1 MKIQLKHSNVLDSG
15 AAKQPT
21 APNMLDGE
29 IAVNFNANDPA
40 IFIKDSNGNIVRIA
54 GKDNLSFTG
63 YEAAIQAAST
73 PPAGLE
79 AGNLYFDTDD
89 NRLYYYYN
97 NGTTTQWVDASTE
110 KFDTNLIP
118 DPSNLTHQSGTLD
131 DRYVNSNGD
140 TMTGNLVLNAGV
152 NLNSSD
158 IYLNNGK
165 VVFEGANANAHEIR
179 LTVIEPTAD
188 RVLSLPDTTG
198 TLVSTGDTGTVT
210 STMIADGTLQDS
222 DVSSSAAIALS
233 KLATGGLPTGITVAS
248 SNIVDGTIVDADINS
263 SAAIALTKLGTGALP
278 SGITITS
285 SSIAGGVS
293 PSDIAAG
300 ALPNNVTIASTNIV
314 DGSIVNADIS
324 GSAAI
329 QVSKLADGNAY
340 QLLQTNAAGN
350 DVEWSSNID
359 VPGTLDVTGISTF
372 DSNVSVAGNLS
383 VTGSTISL
391 DANIVTIKDGN
402 IQLGVVTTPSDTSA
416 DGGGITLKGSTDK
429 MLSWVNS
436 TNAWTSS
443 EHFNLAS
450 GKAYYINGS
459 EVLNTS
465 SLGSGVTGSS
475 LTGLGTISTG
485 VWQGTQIV
493 DTYLA
498 TITAAGKVANSATS
512 ATNLDSGNAIV
523 SRDGS
528 GDFTARNITADLIGN
543 ASTASTL
550 ETARTISLTGDLTGS
565 VSFDGSADVSITT
578 SATFLG
584 TTNLSYDIANRL
596 VKSDTGTDATIPIF
610 SSSAAGLTG
619 ASGGGS
625 VNYLRAD
632 GTWASPP
639 GTPTNLGFTTGTSTI
654 TSSTGTGVA
663 LPTFTST
670 INGLVPYSGGGTQ
683 KFLRADGSWITV
695 GSRQTFVGTA
705 APSSANE
712 GDQWYDS
719 DEGRTYIY
727 YVDTDSAQWVEGNP
741 SWNGGIPIGSVTPS
755 YLSTG
760 GPNWD
765 TSGNVGIG
773 TTTPG
778 DKLEI
783 DGDGAGII
791 IRSPDSTRYRITV
804 SNAGSLTVAAV

>member
-21 APNMLDGE
+21 TPNMLDGE
-29 IAVNFNANDPA
+29 IAVNFNASDPA
-40 IFIKDSNGNIVRIA
+40 IFLKNSDGNIVRIA

-63 YEAAIQAAST
+63 YEASIQAAAT
-73 PPAGLE
+73 PPSGLA

-89 NRLYYYYN
+89 SRLYYYYN
-97 NGTTTQWVDASTE
+97 NGSTTQWVDASTE

-118 DPSNLTHQSGTLD
+118 DPSNSNHQSGTLD

-158 IYLNNGK
+158 VYLNNGK

-179 LTVIEPTAD
+179 LTVVEPTAD
-188 RVLSLPDTTG
+188 RVISLPDTTG
-198 TLVSTGDTGTVT
+198 TLVSTGDSGTVT
-210 STMIADGTLQDS
+210 SAMISDGTIQNS
-222 DVSSSAAIALS
+222 DVSNSAAIGLS
-233 KLATGGLPTGITVAS
+233 KLATGALPSGITVAS
-248 SNIVDGTIVDADINS
+248 SNIVNGTIADADIS
-263 SAAIALTKLGTGALP
+263 STAAITLSKLGTGALP
-278 SGITITS
+278 SGVTITS
-285 SSIAGGVS
+285 SGISGGVATT
-293 PSDIAAG
+293 DIAAG
-300 ALPNNVTIASTNIV
+300 ALPNNVTVNSSNIV

-329 QVSKLADGNAY
+329 AVTKLADGNSY

-350 DVEWSSNID
+350 GVEWSSNID
-359 VPGTLDVTGISTF
+359 VPGTLDVTGIGTF
-372 DSNVSVAGNLS
+372 DNNLNVAGNLA
-383 VTGSTISL
+383 VTGSTVSL

-402 IQLGVVTTPSDTSA
+402 IQLGVVSTPTDTTA
-416 DGGGITLKGSTDK
+416 DGGGITLKGATDK
-429 MLSWVNS
+429 TLSWVNS
-436 TNAWTSS
+436 TDAWTSS
-443 EHFNLAS
+443 EHFNLAT
-450 GKAYYINGS
+450 GKAFYINGT
-459 EVLNTS
+459 EVLNTA
-465 SLGSGVTGSS
+465 SLGSGITGSS
-475 LTGLGTISTG
+475 LTGVGTISTG

-498 TITAAGKVANSATS
+498 TITAAGKVANSATT
-512 ATNLDSGNAIV
+512 ATNLNSGSAIV

-528 GDFTARNITADLIGN
+528 GDFIARNITAALIGN
-543 ASTASTL
+543 ASTATKL

-565 VSFDGSADVSITT
+565 VSFDGSANVSINT
-578 SATFLG
+578 SATFTG
-584 TTNLSYDIANRL
+584 TTNLSYNTSSRKVI
-596 VKSDTGTDATIPIF
+596 SDTGTDATIPFF

-619 ASGGGS
+619 ASGGGTA
-625 VNYLRAD
+625 NYLRAD
-632 GTWASPP
+632 GSWAAPP
-639 GTPTNLGFTTGTSTI
+639 GTATNLGFTTGTSTV

-663 LPTFTST
+663 LPEFTST
-670 INGLVPYSGGGTQ
+670 INGLVPFSGGGTQ
-683 KFLRADGSWITV
+683 KFLRADGSWINV

-705 APSSANE
+705 APAAANE

-741 SWNGGIPIGSVTPS
+741 SWNGGIPVGSVVPS

-765 TSGNVGIG
+765 AAGNLGIG
-773 TTTPG
+773 TATPG
-778 DKLEI
+778 DRLEI
-783 DGDGAGII
+783 NGDGAGII

-804 SNAGSLTVAAV
+804 SNAGSIAVAAV

>member
-29 IAVNFNANDPA
+29 IAINSNASDPA
-40 IFIKDSNGNIVRIA
+40 IFIKDSAGNIVRIA

-63 YEAAIQAAST
+63 YEATIQAASS
-73 PPAGLE
+73 PPSSLLAGS
-79 AGNLYFDTDD
+79 LYFDTDD

-97 NGTTTQWVDASTE
+97 DGTTTAWVDASTE
-110 KFDTNLIP
+110 KFDTNIIP
-118 DPSNLTHQSGTLD
+118 DPSNLSHQSGTLD

-165 VVFEGANANAHEIR
+165 VIFEGANANAHEIR

-188 RVLSLPDTTG
+188 REIALPDTTG
-198 TLVSTGDTGTVT
+198 TLVSTGDSGTIT
-210 STMIADGTLQDS
+210 STMIADGTIQDS
-222 DVSSSAAIALS
+222 DVNSSAAIGLS
-233 KLATGGLPTGITVAS
+233 KLATGTLPTGITVAS
-248 SNIVDGTIVDADINS
+248 SNIVNGTIVDEDIS
-263 SAAIALTKLGTGALP
+263 STAAIALSKLGTGALP
-278 SGITITS
+278 SGVTITS
-285 SSIAGGVS
+285 SGIAGGVAT
-293 PSDIAAG
+293 SDIAAG
-300 ALPNNVTIASTNIV
+300 SLPNNVTVNSTNIV
-314 DGSIVNADIS
+314 DGSIVNADVS
-324 GSAAI
+324 GTAAI
-329 QVSKLADGNAY
+329 AVSKLADGSSY

-350 DVEWSSNID
+350 GVEWSSNID

-372 DSNVSVAGNLS
+372 DNNVNIAGNLS

-391 DANIVTIKDGN
+391 DANIVTVKDGN
-402 IQLGVVTTPSDTSA
+402 IQLGVVSSPSDTTA
-416 DGGGITLKGSTDK
+416 DGGGITLKGATDK
-429 MLSWVNS
+429 TLSWVNS
-436 TNAWTSS
+436 TDAWTSS

-450 GKAYYINGS
+450 GKAFYINGT

-465 SLGSGVTGSS
+465 SLGSGITGSN
-475 LTGLGTISTG
+475 LTGVGTISAG

-498 TITAAGKVANSATS
+498 TITATGKVANSATT
-512 ATNLDSGNAIV
+512 ATNLNSGNAIV
-523 SRDGS
+523 RRDGS
-528 GDFTARNITADLIGN
+528 GDFAARNITAELIGN
-543 ASTASTL
+543 ASTASAL

-565 VSFDGSADVSITT
+565 VSFDGSSNVSIST
-578 SATFLG
+578 SATFAG
-584 TTNLSYDIANRL
+584 TTNLSYNIVTRIIS
-596 VKSDTGTDATIPIF
+596 SDTGTDATLPLF
-610 SSSAAGLTG
+610 SSSHAGLTPSS
-619 ASGGGS
+619 AGGS

-632 GTWASPP
+632 GTWDTPP
-639 GTPTNLGFTTGTSTI
+639 GTATNLGYTAGTSTV

-663 LPTFTST
+663 LPAFTST
-670 INGLVPYSGGGTQ
+670 YNGLVPFSGGGTQ
-683 KFLRADGSWITV
+683 KFLRADGSWINV

-741 SWNGGIPIGSVTPS
+741 SWNGGIPTGSITPS

-765 TSGNVGIG
+765 TSGNIGIG
-773 TTTPG
+773 TATPG

-804 SNAGSLTVAAV
+804 SNAGSITVAAV

>member
-29 IAVNFNANDPA
+29 VAVNFNASDPA

-73 PPAGLE
+73 PPAGLV

-118 DPSNLTHQSGTLD
+118 NPSNLNHQSGTLD

-140 TMTGNLVLNAGV
+140 TMTGNLVLNAGL
-152 NLNSSD
+152 NLNASD
-158 IYLNNGK
+158 IFLNNGK
-165 VVFEGANANAHEIR
+165 VVFEGANADAHETQ

-188 RVLSLPDTTG
+188 RILSLPNTTG
-198 TLVSTGDTGTVT
+198 TLISTGDSGTVT
-210 STMIADGTLQDS
+210 STMIADGTITNS
-222 DVSSSAAIALS
+222 DVSNSAAISLS
-233 KLATGGLPTGITVAS
+233 KLATGTLPSGITVAS
-248 SNIVDGTIVDADINS
+248 ANIVNGTIADADIS
-263 SAAIALTKLGTGALP
+263 STAAITLSKLGTGALP
-278 SGITITS
+278 AGVTITS
-285 SSIAGGVS
+285 SGIAGGVATT
-293 PSDIAAG
+293 DIAAG
-300 ALPNNVTIASTNIV
+300 ALPNNVTVNSTNIV

-324 GSAAI
+324 GTAAI
-329 QVSKLADGNAY
+329 AVSKLADGSSY

-350 DVEWSSNID
+350 AVEWSSNID
-359 VPGTLDVTGISTF
+359 VPGTLDVTGVGTF
-372 DSNVSVAGNLS
+372 DNNLNVAGNLS

-391 DANIVTIKDGN
+391 DANIVTVKDGN
-402 IQLGVVTTPSDTSA
+402 IQLGVVSTPTDTTA
-416 DGGGITLKGSTDK
+416 DGGGITLKGATDK
-429 MLSWVNS
+429 TLSWVNS

-443 EHFNLAS
+443 EHFNLVS
-450 GKAYYINGS
+450 GKAFYINGT

-465 SLGSGVTGSS
+465 ALGSGITGSS
-475 LTGLGTISTG
+475 LTGVGTIATG

-498 TITAAGKVANSATS
+498 TITATGKVANSATT
-512 ATNLDSGNAIV
+512 ATNLNSGSAIV

-528 GDFTARNITADLIGN
+528 GDFIARNISAALIGN
-543 ASTASTL
+543 ASTATKL

-565 VSFDGSADVSITT
+565 VSFDGSANVAINT
-578 SATFLG
+578 SASFTG
-584 TTNLSYDIANRL
+584 TTNLSYNTSSRK
-596 VKSDTGTDATIPIF
+596 VVSDTGTDATIPFF

-619 ASGGGS
+619 ASGGGTA
-625 VNYLRAD
+625 NYLRAD
-632 GTWASPP
+632 GTWAAPP
-639 GTPTNLGFTTGTSTI
+639 GTATNLGYTTSTSTV

-663 LPTFTST
+663 LPAFTST
-670 INGLVPYSGGGTQ
+670 INGLVPFSGGGTQ
-683 KFLRADGSWITV
+683 KFLRADGSWINV

-705 APSSANE
+705 APAAANE

-741 SWNGGIPIGSVTPS
+741 SWNGGIPVGSVVPS

-765 TSGNVGIG
+765 TSGNLGIG
-773 TTTPG
+773 TATPG

-783 DGDGAGII
+783 NGDGAGII

-804 SNAGSLTVAAV
+804 NNAGSITVAAV

>member
-1 MKIQLKHSNVLDSG
+1 MKIQLKHSNVLNSG
-15 AAKQPT
+15 AAQQPT

-29 IAVNFNANDPA
+29 IAVNFNASDPA
-40 IFIKDSNGNIVRIA
+40 IFIKNSDGNIVRIA

-63 YEAAIQAAST
+63 YEASIQAAAT
-73 PPAGLE
+73 PPSGLAE
-79 AGNLYFDTDD
+79 GNLYFDTDD
-89 NRLYYYYN
+89 SRLYYYYN
-97 NGTTTQWVDASTE
+97 NGSTTQWVDASTE

-118 DPSNLTHQSGTLD
+118 DPTNSNHQSGTLD

-158 IYLNNGK
+158 VYLNNGK

-188 RVLSLPDTTG
+188 RVLSLPDSTG
-198 TLVSTGDTGTVT
+198 TLVSTGDTGTV
-210 STMIADGTLQDS
+210 SSAMIADGTIQNS
-222 DVSSSAAIALS
+222 DLSNSAAIALS

-248 SNIVDGTIVDADINS
+248 SNIVNGTIVDADINS

-285 SSIAGGVS
+285 SNISGGVS
-293 PSDIAAG
+293 PSDISAG
-300 ALPNNVTIASTNIV
+300 ALPNNVTVGSANIV

-324 GSAAI
+324 GSAQI
-329 QVSKLADGNAY
+329 QVSKLADGNSY
-340 QLLQTNAAGN
+340 QILQTNAAGD

-372 DSNVSVAGNLS
+372 DNNVNVAGNFS
-383 VTGSTISL
+383 VTGSTVSL

-402 IQLGVVTTPSDTSA
+402 IQLGVVSTPTDTTA

-429 MLSWVNS
+429 TLSWVNS
-436 TNAWTSS
+436 TDAWTSS

-450 GKAYYINGS
+450 GKAFYINGT

-465 SLGSGVTGSS
+465 SLGSGITGSS
-475 LTGLGTISTG
+475 LTGVGTIGTG

-498 TITAAGKVANSATS
+498 TITGSGKVANSATT
-512 ATNLDSGNAIV
+512 ATNLNSGSAIV

-528 GDFTARNITADLIGN
+528 GDFIARNITADLIGN
-543 ASTASTL
+543 ASTATKL
-550 ETARTISLTGDLTGS
+550 ATARTISLTGDLTGS
-565 VSFDGSADVSITT
+565 VSFDGSADVSIAT
-578 SATFLG
+578 SASFTG
-584 TTNLSYDIANRL
+584 ITNLTYNTNTRT
-596 VKSDTGTDATIPIF
+596 VESDTGTNAIIPLF
-610 SSSAAGLTG
+610 SNSDAGLTG
-619 ASGGGS
+619 ASGGGTT
-625 VNYLRAD
+625 NYLRAD

-639 GTPTNLGFTTGTSTI
+639 GTPTNLGYTTGTSTI

-663 LPTFTST
+663 IPAFTSNY
-670 INGLVPYSGGGTQ
+670 NGLVPSSGGGTQ
-683 KFLRADGSWITV
+683 KFLRADGSWINV
-695 GSRQTFVGTA
+695 GSRQTFVGTSKPTSPNA
-705 APSSANE
+705 
-712 GDQWYDS
+712 GDQWFDT

-727 YVDTDSAQWVEGNP
+727 YTDTDSSQWIEGNP
-741 SWNGGIPIGSVTPS
+741 SWNGGIPVGSVTPG

-765 TSGNVGIG
+765 ASGNLGIG

-783 DGDGAGII
+783 VGDGAGII

-804 SNAGSLTVAAV
+804 SNAGSITVAAV

>member
-29 IAVNFNANDPA
+29 IAVNFNATDPA
-40 IFIKDSNGNIVRIA
+40 IFIKNSDGNIVRIA

-63 YEAAIQAAST
+63 YEASIQAAST
-73 PPAGLE
+73 PPSGLV

-97 NGTTTQWVDASTE
+97 DGSTTQWVDASTE

-118 DPSNLTHQSGTLD
+118 DPSNLSHQSGTLD

-158 IYLNNGK
+158 VYLNNGK

-179 LTVIEPTAD
+179 LTVVEPTAD
-188 RVLSLPDTTG
+188 RVVSLPDTTG
-198 TLVSTGDTGTVT
+198 TLISTGDSGTVT
-210 STMIADGTLQDS
+210 STMIADGTIQDS
-222 DVSSSAAIALS
+222 DVSNSAAIGLS
-233 KLATGGLPTGITVAS
+233 KLATGALPSGITVAS
-248 SNIVDGTIVDADINS
+248 ANIVDGTIVDADINS
-263 SAAIALTKLGTGALP
+263 SAAITLSKLGTGALP
-278 SGITITS
+278 SGVTITS
-285 SSIAGGVS
+285 SGIAGGVATT
-293 PSDIAAG
+293 DIAAG
-300 ALPNNVTIASTNIV
+300 SLPNNVTVNSTNIV
-314 DGSIVNADIS
+314 DGSIVNADIN

-329 QVSKLADGNAY
+329 AVSKLADGNSY

-350 DVEWSSNID
+350 GVEWSSDID
-359 VPGTLDVTGISTF
+359 VPGTLDVTGIGTF
-372 DSNVSVAGNLS
+372 DNNVNVAGNLS
-383 VTGSTISL
+383 VTGSTVSL

-402 IQLGVVTTPSDTSA
+402 IQLGVVSSPTDTTA

-429 MLSWVNS
+429 SLSWINS
-436 TNAWTSS
+436 TDAWTSS

-450 GKAYYINGS
+450 GKAFYINGT

-465 SLGSGVTGSS
+465 TLGSGVTGSS
-475 LTGLGTISTG
+475 LTGVGTISTG

-498 TITAAGKVANSATS
+498 TITAAGKVANSATT
-512 ATNLDSGNAIV
+512 ATNLNSGSAIV
-523 SRDGS
+523 ARDGS
-528 GDFTARNITADLIGN
+528 GDFTARNITASLIGN

-565 VSFDGSADVSITT
+565 ASFDGSANVTINT
-578 SATFLG
+578 SATFTG
-584 TTNLSYDIANRL
+584 TTNLTYNTSTRT
-596 VKSDTGTDATIPIF
+596 VVSDTGTDATIPLF
-610 SSSAAGLTG
+610 TSSDAGLTG
-619 ASGGGS
+619 PSGGGS

-695 GSRQTFVGTA
+695 GSRQTFVGTS
-705 APSSANE
+705 APTSANE

-727 YVDTDSAQWVEGNP
+727 YVDTDSSQWVEGNP
-741 SWNGGIPIGSVTPS
+741 SWNGGIPTGSVTPG

-765 TSGNVGIG
+765 TSGNLGIG
-773 TTTPG
+773 TATPG

-783 DGDGAGII
+783 NGDGAGII

>member
-29 IAVNFNANDPA
+29 IAVNFNATDPA
-40 IFIKDSNGNIVRIA
+40 IFIKNSDGNIVRIA

-63 YEAAIQAAST
+63 YEASIQAAAT
-73 PPAGLE
+73 PPSGLV

-97 NGTTTQWVDASTE
+97 DGSTTQWVDASTE

-118 DPSNLTHQSGTLD
+118 DPSNLSHQSGTLD

-158 IYLNNGK
+158 VYLNNGK

-179 LTVIEPTAD
+179 LTVVEPTAD
-188 RVLSLPDTTG
+188 RVVSLPDTTG
-198 TLVSTGDTGTVT
+198 TLISTGDSGTVT
-210 STMIADGTLQDS
+210 STMIADGTIQDS
-222 DVSSSAAIALS
+222 DISNSAAIGLS
-233 KLATGGLPTGITVAS
+233 KLATGALPSGITVAS
-248 SNIVDGTIVDADINS
+248 ANIVDGTIVDADINS
-263 SAAIALTKLGTGALP
+263 SAAITLSKLGTGALP
-278 SGITITS
+278 SGVTITS
-285 SSIAGGVS
+285 SGIAGGVATT
-293 PSDIAAG
+293 DIAAG
-300 ALPNNVTIASTNIV
+300 SLPNNVTVNSTNIV
-314 DGSIVNADIS
+314 DGSIVNADIN

-329 QVSKLADGNAY
+329 AVSKLADGNSY

-350 DVEWSSNID
+350 GVEWSSDID
-359 VPGTLDVTGISTF
+359 VPGTLDVTGIGTF
-372 DSNVSVAGNLS
+372 DNNVNIAGNLS
-383 VTGSTISL
+383 VTGSTVSL

-402 IQLGVVTTPSDTSA
+402 IQLGVVSSPTDTTA

-429 MLSWVNS
+429 SLSWINS
-436 TNAWTSS
+436 TDAWTSS

-450 GKAYYINGS
+450 GKAFYINGT

-465 SLGSGVTGSS
+465 TLGSGVTGSS
-475 LTGLGTISTG
+475 LTGVGTISTG

-498 TITAAGKVANSATS
+498 TITAAGKVANSATT
-512 ATNLDSGNAIV
+512 ATNLNSGSAIV
-523 SRDGS
+523 ARDGS
-528 GDFTARNITADLIGN
+528 GDFSARNITASLIGN

-565 VSFDGSADVSITT
+565 ASFDGSANVTINT
-578 SATFLG
+578 SATFTG
-584 TTNLSYDIANRL
+584 TTNLTYNTSTRT
-596 VKSDTGTDATIPIF
+596 VVSDTGTDATIPLF
-610 SSSAAGLTG
+610 TSSDAGLTG
-619 ASGGGS
+619 PSGGGS

-695 GSRQTFVGTA
+695 GSRQTFVGTS
-705 APSSANE
+705 APTSANE

-727 YVDTDSAQWVEGNP
+727 YVDTDSSQWVEGNP
-741 SWNGGIPIGSVTPS
+741 SWNGGIPTGSVTPG

-765 TSGNVGIG
+765 TSGNLGIG
-773 TTTPG
+773 TATPG

-783 DGDGAGII
+783 NGDGAGII